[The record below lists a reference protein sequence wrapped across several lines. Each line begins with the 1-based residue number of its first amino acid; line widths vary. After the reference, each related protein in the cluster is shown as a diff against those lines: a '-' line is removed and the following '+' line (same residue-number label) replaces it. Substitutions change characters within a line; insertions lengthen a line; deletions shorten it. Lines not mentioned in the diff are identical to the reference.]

1 MRLKFIHIAFLSIIF
16 FTSYIKGEGVE
27 ILSYSELE
35 PYLNKNNDTTYV
47 INFWATWCKPCLE
60 ELPAFNELSEKYKD
74 EKLQIILVSLDFP
87 SQIESHLIPFIKNNN
102 VKPRVLVLDDPNS
115 NYWINQIDISW
126 SGAIPA
132 TLVYNNYSREFYER
146 SFSFN
151 ELETIVKLKL

>member
-102 VKPRVLVLDDPNS
+102 VKHRVLVLDDPNS

-132 TLVYNNYSREFYER
+132 ILVYNNYSREFYER